1 MDACNSQS
9 ARSAANFRTSAKAA
23 MANSNGIE
31 CQEIER
37 ELSNLMALVEVD
49 PDEENPASLGE
60 LHA

>member
-1 MDACNSQS
+1 
-9 ARSAANFRTSAKAA
+9 